1 MDRHS
6 DRVDHNKAQQP
17 KPPDPGR
24 DRNIRE
30 QVHQRT
36 TSMRRSAAKGASSGR
51 AIDAELD
58 QIVSQQAMHTTERTG
73 DRADARVR
81 DDIESYRREMQ
92 LAAIAGSRQRQSK
105 ETLERAGK
113 TDLSPTRPSA
123 HARAAGQSRP
133 PRATARN
140 QTGARPGGP
149 ARQHATLR
157 LTAPNFGNMRIGG
170 NRNAI
175 APVRQQVPLTRSE
188 LDRIRGRYKEAR
200 TNTPMR

>member
-6 DRVDHNKAQQP
+6 DRVDHKKAQEAQP
-17 KPPDPGR
+17 PAPGR

-92 LAAIAGSRQRQSK
+92 LAAIAGNRQRQSK
-105 ETLERAGK
+105 ETLERAAK
-113 TDLSPTRPSA
+113 TDLNPTRPSA

-133 PRATARN
+133 RATARN
-140 QTGARPGGP
+140 QPGARPGGP

-157 LTAPNFGNMRIGG
+157 LTPPNFSDMRVGG
-170 NRNAI
+170 NRNAV

>member
-6 DRVDHNKAQQP
+6 DRTDHNRADQP
-17 KPPDPGR
+17 PAPGR
-24 DRNIRE
+24 DGNIRE

-36 TSMRRSAAKGASSGR
+36 TSMRRSAARGAASGQS
-51 AIDAELD
+51 IDAELD
-58 QIVSQQAMHTTERTG
+58 RIVSQQAMHTTERTG
-73 DRADARVR
+73 DRADARLR
-81 DDIESYRREMQ
+81 DGIESYRREMQ
-92 LAAIAGSRQRQSK
+92 LAAIAGDRQRQAK
-105 ETLERAGK
+105 ERTSRAGK
-113 TDLSPTRPSA
+113 KDLNPTRPSA
-123 HARAAGQSRP
+123 HARAETQSR

-140 QTGARPGGP
+140 QMGARPGGP
-149 ARQHATLR
+149 ARQQGAIR
-157 LTAPNFGNMRIGG
+157 LTAPNFDNMRIGG